1 VIFTDMLTLAVV
13 ASTLFVLRHRRTGD
27 GGFSMRG
34 YPLLP
39 ALYVVCLLGVAVRVF
54 TLEPQ
59 LALAGI
65 IILLTGW
72 PLFRLG
78 HKLFGGRPAPGEQ
91 NLR

>member
-1 VIFTDMLTLAVV
+1 
-13 ASTLFVLRHRRTGD
+13 
-27 GGFSMRG
+27 
-34 YPLLP
+34 
-39 ALYVVCLLGVAVRVF
+39 VRVF